1 MLVKY
6 KLYNLKERNIA
17 SLNKVVYEA
26 RAEDF
31 NGKIYDKVSLWK
43 GDWPTLTT
51 ETVEVMAEI
60 KFTEKNGFKNVTLYP
75 ERTEGWGG
83 GKKQPSVN
91 MNKIMEKKQEG
102 ISASQDRKENSIKLA
117 ATMRDATLLTLEWI
131 KQENLV
137 MPPTEAE
144 IKAKWTE
151 WRKWLDQNFGDG
163 VPF

>member
-1 MLVKY
+1 MYIKY
-6 KLYNLKERNIA
+6 QVLKAERKSTSTGKDKIDA
-17 SLNKVVYEA
+17 DLQ
-26 RAEDF
+26 DF
-31 NGKIYDKVSLWK
+31 NGVVEEKVTIWSDFPNFASIK
-43 GDWPTLTT
+43 VGS
-51 ETVEVMAEI
+51 EVCGQVTV
-60 KFTEKNGFKNVTLYP
+60 KTNGQYINKTLYP
-75 ERTEGWGG
+75 EKTEGWGG
-83 GKKQPSVN
+83 GKKAPSVN

-151 WRKWLDQNFGDG
+151 WRKWLDQSFGDG